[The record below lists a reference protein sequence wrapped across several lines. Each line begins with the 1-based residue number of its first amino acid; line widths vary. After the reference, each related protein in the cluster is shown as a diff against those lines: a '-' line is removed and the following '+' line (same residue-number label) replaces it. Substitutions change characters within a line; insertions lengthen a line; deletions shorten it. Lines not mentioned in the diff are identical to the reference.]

1 MVTFGAMIIP
11 VEEDSGVMVILVE
24 VTSRIMEEDLIRV
37 ALDLVAEDQVH
48 IQVCYMSLLCTC
60 TCLHTVLKCN
70 IVTELE
76 LISDVPGSLK
86 NCCA

>member
-1 MVTFGAMIIP
+1 
-11 VEEDSGVMVILVE
+11 
-24 VTSRIMEEDLIRV
+24 
-37 ALDLVAEDQVH
+37 LVAEDQVH